1 MCELRVSLNM
11 LPSAAF
17 CFHGLRNALLQFY
30 YRRSSIRL
38 PQRAA
43 ATAAFAAALAA
54 AAAAF
59 AAALAAAA
67 AAAVAVAVAVQEQEP
82 EQEQEFSS
90 P

>member
-67 AAAVAVAVAVQEQEP
+67 AAVAVAVAVQEQEP

>member
-67 AAAVAVAVAVQEQEP
+67 VAVAVAVQEQEP